1 MVTCI
6 PLSALTEEALK
17 SLQTNLIKWKN
28 GGHSL
33 SNVKMAGAKVMKRRS
48 YWLSEGQAIRKARIY
63 ESDVVRQRYFKEVML
78 DIILLFCNLHSIFFN
93 GCSQSARKLFL
104 LWPDMWDWWVSCFYR
119 RLIAGFFLSKA
130 HKTGFGFGCVSL
142 NVNLYITFL

>member
-63 ESDVVRQRYFKEVML
+63 ESIVVRQRYFKEVML
-78 DIILLFCNLHSIFFN
+78 DIILLFCNLHSIFLM
-93 GCSQSARKLFL
+93 GA
-104 LWPDMWDWWVSCFYR
+104 
-119 RLIAGFFLSKA
+119 
-130 HKTGFGFGCVSL
+130 VSL
-142 NVNLYITFL
+142 QENYFFFDLTCGIDGFPISTGGS